1 MRSACGLARQ
11 NSIAGSGLFGLGA
24 WGLWGQLWFKKSSFA
39 VTGFGVQRFACLGF
53 RVSRFRVTE
62 IGVYRA
68 SGEQGPGLGLFHDS
82 LNPKLS

>member
-1 MRSACGLARQ
+1 MRTGKAEFH
-11 NSIAGSGLFGLGA
+11 SGLRAFWLGA

-62 IGVYRA
+62 IGV
-68 SGEQGPGLGLFHDS
+68 
-82 LNPKLS
+82 